1 MYRDE
6 TLQVLYD
13 MLMATKPP
21 TSLSGFIRRHDIEME
36 RFIGKLRPQIFLSI
50 VLLGII
56 AIIGMFVGLNEVT
69 VGCVAGIIALSK
81 DVLQSDS

>member
-1 MYRDE
+1 MQE
-6 TLQVLYD
+6 K
-13 MLMATKPP
+13 KPSAYGVP
-21 TSLSGFIRRHDIEME
+21 GMRRSLGME

-50 VLLGII
+50 ILLGII

>member
-1 MYRDE
+1 MFQREGVPQSVLRYMDE
-6 TLQVLYD
+6 ERG
-13 MLMATKPP
+13 K
-21 TSLSGFIRRHDIEME
+21 ME
-36 RFIGKLRPQIFLSI
+36 RFVGKLRPQIFLSI

-56 AIIGMFVGLNEVT
+56 AIVGMSLGMTEVT

>member
-1 MYRDE
+1 MQEGRPLSY
-6 TLQVLYD
+6 
-13 MLMATKPP
+13 
-21 TSLSGFIRRHDIEME
+21 SLKGRAQDLHMD

-50 VLLGII
+50 ILLGII
-56 AIIGMFVGLNEVT
+56 AIIGMSLGMTEVT

>member
-1 MYRDE
+1 MQE
-6 TLQVLYD
+6 K
-13 MLMATKPP
+13 KPSAYGVP
-21 TSLSGFIRRHDIEME
+21 GMRGNLRME

-50 VLLGII
+50 ILLGII

-81 DVLQSDS
+81 DVLQSDG

>member
-1 MYRDE
+1 MFQRKGVPHSVLRYMDE
-6 TLQVLYD
+6 ERG
-13 MLMATKPP
+13 K
-21 TSLSGFIRRHDIEME
+21 ME
-36 RFIGKLRPQIFLSI
+36 RFVGKLRPQIFLSI

-56 AIIGMFVGLNEVT
+56 AIVGMSLGMTEVT

>member
-1 MYRDE
+1 
-6 TLQVLYD
+6 
-13 MLMATKPP
+13 
-21 TSLSGFIRRHDIEME
+21 ME
-36 RFIGKLRPQIFLSI
+36 RFVGKLRPQIFLSI

-56 AIIGMFVGLNEVT
+56 AIVGMSLGMTEGT